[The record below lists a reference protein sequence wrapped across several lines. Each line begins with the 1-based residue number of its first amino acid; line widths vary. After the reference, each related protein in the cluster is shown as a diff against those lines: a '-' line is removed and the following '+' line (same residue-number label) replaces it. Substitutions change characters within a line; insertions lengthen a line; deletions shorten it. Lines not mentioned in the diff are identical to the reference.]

1 MATININNK
10 LITFAQQ
17 ELVLGYSSVERDRI
31 NTSFV
36 QLQRVLKEKLYNEA
50 KEILPFGSFTRNT
63 ILPRKYDDGSDVDL
77 LVVFNTSAGKK
88 TPGTY
93 RKNISNAL
101 SNSYPLSVLK
111 KDFPTVKLELNHI
124 MFDVVPCYTEEYW
137 SSKSYY
143 IPSANDSWQNTVP
156 NDINNDLQQ
165 KNQLYGN
172 NIVRNVIRLC
182 KHWNASQGR
191 YFDSY
196 EMEKWIVGRY
206 FYNGDNL
213 YDKFLSIMSDL
224 AYYKHS
230 GVKQALDWIK
240 EYKGTWQRTADE
252 KKQLEWLQKLLPG
265 LQ

>member
-1 MATININNK
+1 MALSINNK
-10 LITFAQQ
+10 LTTFAQQ
-17 ELVLGYSSVERDRI
+17 ELVLGYSSTERERI
-31 NTSFV
+31 NGSIG
-36 QLQRVLKEKLYNEA
+36 QLQKVLKGKLYNEA
-50 KEILPFGSFTRNT
+50 KEILPFGSYTRNT

-93 RKNISNAL
+93 RKNILDAL
-101 SNSYPLSVLK
+101 SASYPLSVVK

-137 SSKSYY
+137 SSKTFY
-143 IPSANDSWQNTVP
+143 IPSANDSWRTTVP
-156 NDINNDLQQ
+156 NDLNADLQQ
-165 KNQLYGN
+165 KNQSYEN

-206 FYNGDNL
+206 FYSGDNL
-213 YDKFLSIMSDL
+213 YDKFCSVLSDL
-224 AYYKHS
+224 AYSQHS

-240 EYKGTWQRTADE
+240 EYKGNWSRQADE
-252 KKQLEWLQKLLPG
+252 QKQFEWLQKLLPG
-265 LQ
+265 LK